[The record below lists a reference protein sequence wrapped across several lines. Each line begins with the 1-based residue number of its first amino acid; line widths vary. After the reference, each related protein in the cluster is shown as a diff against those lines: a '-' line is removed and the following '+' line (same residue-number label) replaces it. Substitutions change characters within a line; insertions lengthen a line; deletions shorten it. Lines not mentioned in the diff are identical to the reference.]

1 MSSSPIK
8 IKMKNKSLKSLL
20 AALTLLLSLMFAHE
34 AIAQTDKSS
43 AQNSA
48 QYDIDDSDLS
58 IEELKKKYPPSLLDK
73 KNKAYKPGQ
82 KVDIK
87 DYSIAE
93 VKAAF
98 LNADKNFISRIPM
111 NEIPRTASGKYD
123 SYISDNDVIAH
134 SQLELDIIDASCN
147 KFGLRVYTAPK
158 KYEILQSFIFSSDK
172 IRIHSMR
179 FLPQKTE
186 VCLFTNDPL
195 GVEDHNDYT

>member
-1 MSSSPIK
+1 
-8 IKMKNKSLKSLL
+8 MKNKSLKSLL
-20 AALTLLLSLMFAHE
+20 AALVLASSLIFAHE
-34 AIAQTDKSS
+34 AIAQISKSQT
-43 AQNSA
+43 QNSE
-48 QYDIDDSDLS
+48 QYDIDDSYLS

-73 KNKAYKPGQ
+73 KNKNYKPGQ

-134 SQLELDIIDASCN
+134 SKIELDIIDASCN
-147 KFGLRVYTAPK
+147 KFGLRVYNAPK

-179 FLPQKTE
+179 FLPRKTE
-186 VCLFTNDPL
+186 VCLFTSDPL
-195 GVEDHNDYT
+195 GIEDNNDYT